1 MRETVTFFDTNVL
14 VYSTVKLDKVKQEV
28 SDRLIEVAIKEKALT
43 ISTLV
48 LSEFIY
54 VLSKLNIDKQLVEK
68 AISLYRPFVEYA
80 IEPFIV
86 FDAYELCRKLGA
98 GKNINDAIHLKFA
111 EIHCTKIVTFDKD
124 FKKFKNS
131 TDIVIDLL
139 EAE

>member
-1 MRETVTFFDTNVL
+1 MTFFDTNVL
-14 VYSTVKLDKVKQEV
+14 VYSTVNLDEEKQEI
-28 SDRLIEVAIKEKALT
+28 SDRLIEEAIKEKAFT

-54 VLSKLNIDKQLVEK
+54 VLSKLNIDNQLVEN
-68 AISLYRPFVEYA
+68 AISLYRPFVEHA
-80 IEPFIV
+80 IEPSLV
-86 FDAYELCRKLGA
+86 FDAYELCRELGT

-131 TDIVIDLL
+131 TNILIDLL
-139 EAE
+139 ETE